1 MNSACGGFATHFN
14 QINYT
19 VCSVIKRLLNRQDFK
34 LILLKCHVVVFGRF
48 RYSLY
53 VYKAMFNRNLTRSS
67 RKN

>member
-1 MNSACGGFATHFN
+1 MNAACGGFVTHFN

-19 VCSVIKRLLNRQDFK
+19 VCSVIKRLLNREDFK

-53 VYKAMFNRNLTRSS
+53 VL
-67 RKN
+67 